1 MTPLSP
7 ARKTFRKK
15 HKPAPPAGFHFS
27 LAAMFTATTLAAVLV
42 AAGSATGIHGI
53 LGVFICLLGGSVIWR
68 SGLTERFSMFLLGVL
83 MQLVALAV
91 AGNIFAP
98 STF

>member
-1 MTPLSP
+1 
-7 ARKTFRKK
+7 
-15 HKPAPPAGFHFS
+15 
-27 LAAMFTATTLAAVLV
+27 MFTATTLAAVLV
-42 AAGSATGIHGI
+42 AAAGAAGIHGI
-53 LGVFICLLGGSVIWR
+53 VGVCISLWGIAVIWR